1 MHFPSLELGTLPVA
15 ITAALFS
22 IDIAIRIVMLGVVPH
37 NRRPSTALAWLLAI
51 FFIPYIGLLVFLL
64 LGSPKLPK
72 RRRVKQQYINELI
85 IANTQGMDRSG
96 YLSQVPSWVASA
108 ARLNRRLGA
117 MPLVA
122 GNSVDLH
129 SSYSGSLDAM
139 TRAVDEAETFV
150 HVEFYILSFD
160 DATAQFFDAL
170 QRAVDRGVIVRV
182 LFDHIG
188 SARSPRYG
196 DMKRKLNAIGALWH
210 AMLPVRPWAARFQ
223 RPDLRNHRKLIVI
236 DGVVGFT
243 GSQNVID
250 RSYNKKKNVRTGLQW
265 KDLMVMLKGPIVQE
279 VNAVFVTDWY
289 SETNEL
295 LTEDVEVL
303 EPAQGPGLKQA
314 QIVPSGP
321 GFDGENNLR
330 LFNMLLHNASERIIV
345 TSPYFVPDESML
357 YAITTAAERGLEV
370 QLFVGAISDQT
381 IVFHGQRSYYEALLR
396 AGVRVFLYKSP
407 YILHSKLV
415 SIDDDVAVIGS
426 SNMDMRSFSL
436 NMEISLMVPDPEFVS
451 RVREIEAEYRH
462 DSTELTLQDWLDRP
476 VLMKYLDNVARLTA
490 ALQ

>member
-1 MHFPSLELGTLPVA
+1 MHFPSLDLGTLPVA
-15 ITAALFS
+15 ITEVLLG

-51 FFIPYIGLLVFLL
+51 FFIPYIGLAAFLL
-64 LGSPKLPK
+64 LGSPKLSK

-85 IANTQGMDRSG
+85 VSNTQGMDKAG
-96 YLSQVPSWVASA
+96 YLSQLPGWVASA

-117 MPLVA
+117 MPVVA

-129 SSYSGSLDAM
+129 SSYGGSIKEMA
-139 TRAVDEAETFV
+139 AAIDEAETFV
-150 HVEFYILSFD
+150 HVEFYIMGYD
-160 DATAQFFDAL
+160 KTTEQFFDAL
-170 QRAVDRGVIVRV
+170 ARAVERGVVVRV
-182 LFDHIG
+182 LFDHLG
-188 SARSPRYG
+188 SARSPHYG
-196 DMKRKLNAIGALWH
+196 AMKRRLNEMGALWH
-210 AMLPVRPWAARFQ
+210 PMLPVRPWAGRFQ
-223 RPDLRNHRKLIVI
+223 RPDLRNHRKVLVI
-236 DGVVGFT
+236 DGIVGFT

-250 RSYNKKKNVRTGLQW
+250 RSYNKKKNIRAGLQW
-265 KDLMVMLKGPIVQE
+265 KDLMVTLRGPIVQE
-279 VNAVFVTDWY
+279 VNAVFMTDWY

-295 LTEDVEVL
+295 LIDEIEVM
-303 EPAQGPGLKQA
+303 EPEHGPGLKQA

-370 QLFVGAISDQT
+370 QLFVGEVSDQI

-396 AGVRVFLYKSP
+396 SGVRIFLYKSP
-407 YILHSKLV
+407 YILHSKLI

-436 NMEISLMVPDPEFVS
+436 NMEVSLMVPDPEFVS
-451 RVREIEAEYRH
+451 RVREVEAEYRH

-476 VLMKYLDNVARLTA
+476 ILMRYLDNLARLTA